1 MAYVDRLESGF
12 LVLADISG
20 FTAFVTATELEH
32 GAAVTGVLLDGVMEA
47 LAPPLEIQELE
58 GDAVFAL
65 APDEPRAED
74 GEVTDRALLEAFNRA
89 FAAFSERQREM
100 SLDMSCSCGACRGVL
115 GLSLKLI
122 VHHGSFMRQTVRGRS
137 RVAGPD
143 IILAHRFLKNDVA
156 PRTYVLFT
164 DTAVERLGIDP
175 IAAGMERY
183 TGKYAYFDE
192 RDCFVASLDRFGRRG
207 EGVSREML
215 LGLRA
220 LLSELAL
227 RADPGAQHD
236 LGAVVT
242 A

>member
-1 MAYVDRLESGF
+1 MEHGDRLQSGF

-32 GAAVTGVLLDGVMEA
+32 GAQVTGVLLAGVMEA

-65 APDEPRAED
+65 GPDES
-74 GEVTDRALLEAFNRA
+74 GEADRGLMSAFNRA
-89 FAAFSERQREM
+89 FEVFSERQREIA
-100 SLDMSCSCGACRGVL
+100 LDMSCLCRACRGVL
-115 GLSLKLI
+115 DLSLKLI

-143 IILAHRFLKNDVA
+143 IILAHRFLKNEVE

-164 DTAVERLGIDP
+164 DAAVERLGIDP

-183 TGKYAYFDE
+183 TGKYAHFDE

-207 EGVSREML
+207 EGVSHEML
-215 LGLRA
+215 LGLRS
-220 LLSELAL
+220 LLSDLTL
-227 RADPGAQHD
+227 GADPGAQHD
-236 LGAVVT
+236 LGAVV
-242 A
+242 AA